1 MGVDV
6 PLVVE
11 LQILFAVEPLPPVGE
26 VVLVGEEVDVV
37 VGVVHDLLVSRV
49 AFAPD
54 VVVALRTMDTSI
66 YLLVVVRVLDV
77 HVIVVIEGASGCLL
91 DPASEAL
98 VLQTR
103 GRLLVDV
110 VPEASDPGGRETA
123 PETRE
128 PRPWA
133 CNLELVELTRR
144 RRGDLQSSRHSRLQP
159 YLYKFMKA

>member
-54 VVVALRTMDTSI
+54 VVVALRTMDTSF
-66 YLLVVVRVLDV
+66 YLLVVVRVLGV
-77 HVIVVIEGASGCLL
+77 HVVVVIEGASGCLL

-103 GRLLVDV
+103 RRLLVDV
-110 VPEASDPGGRETA
+110 VPKASDPGGRETA

-128 PRPWA
+128 PRP